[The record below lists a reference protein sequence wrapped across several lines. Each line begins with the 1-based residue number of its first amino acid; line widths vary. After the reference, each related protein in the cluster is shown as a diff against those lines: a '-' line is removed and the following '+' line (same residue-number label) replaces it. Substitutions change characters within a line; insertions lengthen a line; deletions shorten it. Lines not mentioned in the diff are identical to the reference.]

1 MNTFN
6 NGSFTSQVL
15 SNVKLVSF
23 SRVSN
28 LLVSL
33 FKRQFKAAKRPADME
48 VDNLDWY
55 RTFPIEK

>member
-1 MNTFN
+1 MNTYN

-15 SNVKLVSF
+15 SNIKLVSF
-23 SRVSN
+23 SRASG
-28 LLVSL
+28 LLVSM
-33 FKRQFKAAKRPADME
+33 FKRQSKAAKRPADME